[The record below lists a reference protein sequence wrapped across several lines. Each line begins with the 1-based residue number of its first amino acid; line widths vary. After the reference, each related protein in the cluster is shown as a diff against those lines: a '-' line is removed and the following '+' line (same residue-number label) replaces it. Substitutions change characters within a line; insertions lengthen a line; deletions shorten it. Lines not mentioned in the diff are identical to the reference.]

1 MSNTLDCDDIAEEDE
16 HENLLSFFY
25 MCPIGVVRMN
35 LEGDIDLANP
45 HAARYLLAITRKPA
59 MDNFF
64 VALETCAPELRH
76 MVRTFR
82 EKSGVICEQ
91 HRVFVRAAGPGVRV
105 LACSMIK
112 ASPSMVMAV
121 LQDITKQVEQERQ
134 LAQNDVL
141 LDALLAGVNDFSLF
155 SVDAFGCIE
164 TWNAA
169 GARQLG
175 YSVSEVLGKPFSLF
189 YRANDPFRGKLSEQL
204 AAAAQEGWHVQDG
217 CCERRDGSRF
227 SCQIMTSVGDEHSQS
242 PASFTVVI
250 RDVTER
256 RMTTDEL
263 RKLLTTDQMTGAFN
277 RGRFFELAKHHI
289 HRCEQGGQ
297 PLSVIMFDV
306 DHFKAIN
313 DNFGHAVGDEVLRR
327 LVNCCKAQLGD
338 GGILG
343 RLGGE
348 EFGVVLPN
356 ADLEGA
362 KAVAERLRV
371 AAAADLVAVAGS
383 STLTTVSLGCVAAE
397 RPMGGID
404 DLLKAADKALYEA
417 KRSGRNRVCAA

>member
-1 MSNTLDCDDIAEEDE
+1 MSDTLDDDAAFREDE
-16 HENLLSFFY
+16 HESLLGFFY
-25 MCPIGVVRMN
+25 MCPIGVLRMN

-45 HAARYLLAITRKPA
+45 HAAQYMLAITRQPA

-64 VALETCAPELRH
+64 TSFEQCAPELRH
-76 MVRTFR
+76 MVRMFS

-91 HRVFVRAAGPGVRV
+91 HRIFIRASGPGIRV
-105 LACSMIK
+105 LACSIIK
-112 ASPSMVMAV
+112 SGPSVLMAV

-155 SVDAFGCIE
+155 SVDEVGLIE

-175 YSVSEVLGKPFSLF
+175 YSGSEVKGKPVSLF
-189 YRANDPFRGKLSEQL
+189 YRPNDPTRGKFSEQI

-217 CCERRDGSRF
+217 WCERRDGSRF
-227 SCQIMTSVGDEHSQS
+227 SCQMMVTVGDEHTEQ
-242 PASFTVVI
+242 PGSFTVVL

-289 HRCEQGGQ
+289 YRCEKGDR

-306 DHFKAIN
+306 DHFKATN

-327 LVNCCKAQLGD
+327 LVTCCKAQLGE

-348 EFGVVLPN
+348 EFAVLLPDT
-356 ADLEGA
+356 AIEGA
-362 KAVAERLRV
+362 KSIAERLRV
-371 AAAADLVAVAGS
+371 AAAADLAAVAGS
-383 STLTTVSLGCVAAE
+383 PTLTTVSLGCVAAK

-404 DLLKAADKALYEA
+404 DLLKSADKALYDA

>member
-1 MSNTLDCDDIAEEDE
+1 MSEALEGDAALAEDE
-16 HENLLSFFY
+16 HESLLGFFY

-45 HAARYLLAITRKPA
+45 HAAQYMLTITRKPA

-64 VALETCAPELRH
+64 AAFEHCAPELRH
-76 MVRTFR
+76 MVRMFPA
-82 EKSGVICEQ
+82 KSGVICEQ
-91 HRVFVRAAGPGVRV
+91 HRIFIRASGPGIRV
-105 LACSMIK
+105 LACSIIK
-112 ASPSMVMAV
+112 SGPSVLMAV

-155 SVDAFGCIE
+155 SVDEVGLIE

-175 YSVSEVLGKPFSLF
+175 YSGSEVKGKPVSLF
-189 YRANDPFRGKLSEQL
+189 YRPNDPTRGKFSEQI

-217 CCERRDGSRF
+217 WCERRDGSRF
-227 SCQIMTSVGDEHSQS
+227 SCQMMVTVGDEHTEQ
-242 PASFTVVI
+242 PGSFTVVL

-289 HRCEQGGQ
+289 YRCEKGDR

-306 DHFKAIN
+306 DHFKATN

-327 LVNCCKAQLGD
+327 LVTCCKAQLGE

-348 EFGVVLPN
+348 AFAVLLPDT
-356 ADLEGA
+356 AIEGA
-362 KAVAERLRV
+362 KTIAERLRV
-371 AAAADLVAVAGS
+371 AAAADLAAVAGS
-383 STLTTVSLGCVAAE
+383 PTLTTVSLGCVAAK

-404 DLLKAADKALYEA
+404 DLLKSADKALYDA